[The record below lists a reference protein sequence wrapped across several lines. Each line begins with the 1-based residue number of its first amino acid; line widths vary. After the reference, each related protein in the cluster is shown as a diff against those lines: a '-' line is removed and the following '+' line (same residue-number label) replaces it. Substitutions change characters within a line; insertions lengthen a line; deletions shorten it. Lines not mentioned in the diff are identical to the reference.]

1 MKASVREQNL
11 FWHDETGRKGGR
23 YVKLELQ
30 KVQIKS
36 LVWGEKTGVK
46 NGVLTVCKQEVLD
59 LVTADPYFH
68 KVDVD
73 LALPGDS
80 TRIIPVKDVV
90 EPRCKIGKGN
100 GVFPGMISDVDTV
113 GEGETLVLE
122 GAAVVTCGKIVGF
135 QEGII
140 DMSGPAA
147 EYTPFAGTC
156 NLVLVFEPV
165 EGLERHDYEASCRIA
180 GLKAAEYLA
189 KAALGTKPDSV
200 ECYEAKPLNEAMKEH
215 PGLPKVAYLYMLQ
228 SQGLLHD
235 TYVYGVDA
243 KKILPSLI
251 NYTEVF
257 DGAIIS
263 GNCVS
268 ACDKNST
275 YYHLNNPII
284 KAMAE
289 RHGKDYNFVGT
300 IITNEN
306 VTLADKKRSS
316 SYAVKLAKTLGV
328 DGLVISEEGFGNP
341 DTDLIMNCK
350 KAENAGIKTVLV
362 TDEYAGR
369 DGASQSLAD
378 AAKEADAVVTAGN
391 ANAMILL
398 PPMEKL
404 IGYPTF
410 ADVIAGGFQGSLRPD
425 GSIEVE
431 LQAITGST
439 SELGFT
445 KMSAATI

>member
-1 MKASVREQNL
+1 M
-11 FWHDETGRKGGR
+11 
-23 YVKLELQ
+23 KLELH
-30 KVQIKS
+30 KLQIKS
-36 LVWGEKTGVK
+36 MAWGAKTGVK
-46 NGVLTVCKQEVLD
+46 DGVLSVCKEEVLA
-59 LVTADPYFH
+59 LVKTDANFL

-73 LALPGDS
+73 LALPGEK

-90 EPRCKIGKGN
+90 EPRCKLEGKN
-100 GVFPGMISDVDTV
+100 GIFPGMISDVETV
-113 GEGETLVLE
+113 GYGKTLVLE

-147 EYTPFAGTC
+147 DYTPFAHTC
-156 NLVLVFEPV
+156 NLVLVVDPV
-165 EGLERHDYEASCRIA
+165 EGLERHDYEASLRIA
-180 GLKAAEYLA
+180 GLKVAEYLA
-189 KAALGTKPDSV
+189 KSAAGMPADSV
-200 ECYEAKPLNEAMKEH
+200 EAYEAKPLKEAMTDYA
-215 PGLPKVAYLYMLQ
+215 GLPKVAYLYMLQ

-243 KKILPSLI
+243 KKILPTLI
-251 NYTEVF
+251 NFTEVF
-257 DGAIIS
+257 DGAIVS

-284 KAMAE
+284 KAMAA
-289 RHGKDYNFVGT
+289 RHGKDYNFVGV

-316 SYAVKLAKTLGV
+316 SYAVKLAQTLGV
-328 DGLVISEEGFGNP
+328 DGLLISEEGFGNP
-341 DTDLIMNCK
+341 DADLIMNCR
-350 KAENAGIKTVLV
+350 KAENAGIRTVLV

-391 ANAMILL
+391 ANEIIVL
-398 PPMEKL
+398 PAMEKV
-404 IGYPTF
+404 IGYPTY
-410 ADVIAGGFQGSLRPD
+410 ADVIAGGFQGSLRQD

-431 LQAITGST
+431 LQAITGAT

-445 KMSAATI
+445 RISAITI